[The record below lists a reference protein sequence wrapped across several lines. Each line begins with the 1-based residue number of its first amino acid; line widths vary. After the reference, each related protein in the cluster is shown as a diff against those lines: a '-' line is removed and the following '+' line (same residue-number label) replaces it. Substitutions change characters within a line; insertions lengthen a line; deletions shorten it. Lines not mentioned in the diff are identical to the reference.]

1 MAVHAR
7 LFPTRSSRCVG
18 SSDWNIGTSKR
29 AICCNA
35 AMCAVLKA
43 EAREESTSTTP
54 RTEPC
59 AWTGTTTAERRRKLF
74 AASLT
79 RESSSVSSQIIT
91 CPLSK
96 HSLVRLDSGWSRE
109 PTSGASPALAR
120 QTTPQASR
128 RAMAAPSASVS
139 ERTRSITPFK
149 TIDRGR
155 SLFSFIS
162 LSSSPNSI
170 SALFWALVALR
181 TLALML
187 GSWALRL
194 GIECSHSFGG

>member
-1 MAVHAR
+1 MR
-7 LFPTRSSRCVG
+7 NCRNGRCVEGG
-18 SSDWNIGTSKR
+18 SWRGGYLHHPQN
-29 AICCNA
+29 
-35 AMCAVLKA
+35 
-43 EAREESTSTTP
+43 
-54 RTEPC
+54 RTLSLDGHNDRRTQSQALHSEPY
-59 AWTGTTTAERRRKLF
+59 
-74 AASLT
+74 

-162 LSSSPNSI
+162 LSISPNSI
-170 SALFWALVALR
+170 SALFWALVAPR